1 MSASSRLRAPNP
13 HLGAYYGI
21 VASAFVSLAIM
32 LAMLEQLGWSETFVA
47 ETMVGVPLVLYL
59 IIAVGARTMTIE
71 DFFASGRRVP
81 VDPSSLSDDELAT
94 IIAQGATVNAQAH

>member
-59 IIAVGARTMTIE
+59 IMDLDRPNGGLITNDQQAMIETAASLARFT
-71 DFFASGRRVP
+71 D
-81 VDPSSLSDDELAT
+81 
-94 IIAQGATVNAQAH
+94 